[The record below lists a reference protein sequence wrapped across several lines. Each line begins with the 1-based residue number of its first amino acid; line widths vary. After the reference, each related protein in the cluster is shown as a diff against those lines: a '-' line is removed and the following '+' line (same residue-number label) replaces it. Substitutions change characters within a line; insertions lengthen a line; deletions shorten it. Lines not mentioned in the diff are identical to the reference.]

1 MRRFLAGLWLLG
13 LALGQGLVL
22 PFEGPKG
29 YGLAQAFA
37 QGLKAPPPTLLA
49 LLLPDLPWRGSYELA
64 GGLYTKAG
72 ARLARAATGADWVL
86 LGREEEGG
94 LRLILA
100 REGGSEERL
109 FKTPELAWLWLQGK
123 GLAPRLSPPHPR
135 PPGGKAS
142 RLGPGGG
149 PRPLAPLGPGPEG
162 GPGERAS

>member
-13 LALGQGLVL
+13 LALAQGLVL
-22 PFEGPKG
+22 PFEGPNG

-86 LGREEEGG
+86 LGREEERG
-94 LRLILA
+94 LRLFLA
-100 REGGSEERL
+100 DAQGAKEAL
-109 FKTPELAWLWLQGK
+109 FPTPKLAWLWLQGQ
-123 GLAPRLSPPHPR
+123 GLAPRLT
-135 PPGGKAS
+135 
-142 RLGPGGG
+142 
-149 PRPLAPLGPGPEG
+149 PLPNFKVT
-162 GPGERAS
+162 SSSWWVTDV

>member
-123 GLAPRLSPPHPR
+123 GLAPRLSPLPT
-135 PPGGKAS
+135 PGLPEE
-142 RLGPGGG
+142 RL
-149 PRPLAPLGPGPEG
+149 RALAQ
-162 GPGERAS
+162 GEDRKSTRLNSSH